1 METKKFF
8 IFKLFALFGLS
19 LFLLASCDTPTE
31 TPEDVIRQFKEQTTE
46 IESGDI
52 SAEVVMNGTDDQD
65 AIDFTAEF
73 DLKFDRHDQEY
84 RKADIKVSMSGMMK
98 TAEQALDGDI
108 DFNIRTIGEDYY
120 ILLDKLE
127 SNSENMASI
136 QPIVDGYVGKWLHIA
151 DDFIP
156 QNVRQFQEKDEET
169 LAKEK
174 QLKQL
179 FVDTDLFIVTQEYGV
194 ESVNGKK
201 TYHYGIQFNEPGVQE
216 YIRKA
221 AIIDGRDLTEAEIE
235 EASKVISY
243 VDNVELWIGVKDYY
257 LYKATAY
264 LTGGLAEDDVDM
276 NITVTFEGDDYN
288 RSIKVSAPTEA
299 EEFNPIELL
308 MAYSTV
314 SMGID
319 DVDAS
324 ESDTDDMI
332 KAIEDFEASQDQ

>member
-1 METKKFF
+1 
-8 IFKLFALFGLS
+8 
-19 LFLLASCDTPTE
+19 
-31 TPEDVIRQFKEQTTE
+31 
-46 IESGDI
+46 
-52 SAEVVMNGTDDQD
+52 
-65 AIDFTAEF
+65 
-73 DLKFDRHDQEY
+73 
-84 RKADIKVSMSGMMK
+84 MSGMMK
-98 TAEQALDGDI
+98 TDEQALDGDI
-108 DFNIRTIGEDYY
+108 DFNVRNIGEDYY

-136 QPIVDGYVGKWLHIA
+136 QPIVEGYVGKWLHIA

-156 QNVRQFQEKDEET
+156 ENVRQIQEKDEET
-169 LAKEK
+169 LAKER

-179 FVDTDLFIVTQEYGV
+179 FVDTDLFTITQEYGV

-201 TYHYGIQFNEPGVQE
+201 TYHYGIQFNDPGVQE

-264 LTGGLAEDDVDM
+264 LTGGFTEDDADM
-276 NITVTFEGDDYN
+276 NITVTFEGSDYN
-288 RSIKVSAPTEA
+288 SSIKVITPTGA

-319 DVDAS
+319 EAVDIGEPS
-324 ESDTDDMI
+324 TDIAEPGTEDMI
-332 KAIEDFEASQDQ
+332 KAIEAFEASQGQ